1 MALRV
6 SPCSRT
12 SAVTIPRHIP
22 KKSIAGLAIF
32 SLKKINIWAGYLAWA
47 RRATTRPVN
56 TLLSSE
62 QQRNHC
68 QEKLC
73 SAHASKRRI
82 AGLAIFILKKLV
94 SGLDIWPGLDGPQP
108 AQLIPARRATA
119 RPVNTLLSSEQQ
131 QNHRQEK
138 LCSAHASKTQ
148 ILLELLGPSC
158 RPHLVQFSRLYWLH
172 RLTMVWDRDVRK
184 PGESKKNIVVHNK
197 EALAYVRLWP

>member
-1 MALRV
+1 LVHFYSYCPVFIITSHLLFLKAHFLV
-6 SPCSRT
+6 KPNASLLGKICSPAGWRIITWPCLG
-12 SAVTIPRHIP
+12 IP

-47 RRATTRPVN
+47 RRATARPVN

-62 QQRNHC
+62 QQR
-68 QEKLC
+68 
-73 SAHASKRRI
+73 
-82 AGLAIFILKKLV
+82 
-94 SGLDIWPGLDGPQP
+94 
-108 AQLIPARRATA
+108 
-119 RPVNTLLSSEQQ
+119 
-131 QNHRQEK
+131 NHRQEK

-172 RLTMVWDRDVRK
+172 MLTMVWDRDVRK

-197 EALAYVRLWP
+197 EALACVRLWP

>member
-1 MALRV
+1 MFGAFFYSYCPVFIITSHLLFLKAHFLV
-6 SPCSRT
+6 KPNASLLGKICSPAGRRITTWPCLG
-12 SAVTIPRHIP
+12 IP

-47 RRATTRPVN
+47 RRAT
-56 TLLSSE
+56 
-62 QQRNHC
+62 
-68 QEKLC
+68 
-73 SAHASKRRI
+73 
-82 AGLAIFILKKLV
+82 
-94 SGLDIWPGLDGPQP
+94 
-108 AQLIPARRATA
+108 A
-119 RPVNTLLSSEQQ
+119 RPVNTPLSFEQQ
-131 QNHRQEK
+131 RNHRQEK